1 MTRAPKTLR
10 PSLPASRL
18 VAQVAQSRAPVTYG
32 SDTGTFGRNIDQAEA
47 AIRNGNKAVCKRSTQ
62 PPRVY
67 AACGF
72 TLLELMIVT
81 AIAVVLLA
89 IAIPSFRTVI
99 RTNRLAAT
107 TNELTAALQYAR
119 SEAITRGQRVT
130 VCKSSSVSS
139 TTPTCDNSAGWQNGW
154 LIFVDT
160 DQDGTL
166 DTGEVLLKV
175 GQPSTGDTSI
185 ASTGF
190 SNYASFL
197 PSGISRNSSG
207 LATGTFSICIA
218 PDKRDIVLNA
228 VGRLRIDTG
237 TCP

>member
-1 MTRAPKTLR
+1 M
-10 PSLPASRL
+10 
-18 VAQVAQSRAPVTYG
+18 YG

-47 AIRNGNKAVCKRSTQ
+47 AITNRNKAVCERSTQ

-72 TLLELMIVT
+72 TLVELMVVT

-89 IAIPSFRTVI
+89 IAIPSFRAVI
-99 RTNRLAAT
+99 RTNRLAAM
-107 TNELTAALQYAR
+107 TNELTGALQYAR

-130 VCKSSSVSS
+130 VCKSSSVSGTS
-139 TTPTCDNSAGWQNGW
+139 PTCDDSAGWQNGW
-154 LIFVDT
+154 LVFVDNKPT
-160 DQDGTL
+160 INGGSAGVL
-166 DTGEVLLKV
+166 DSPDEVLLKV

-190 SNYASFL
+190 SNYVSFL